1 MKPAAGSLAMTAC
14 ISLLWFL
21 TGADSVSAQSSVG
34 IVHAGAVGPGVIPL
48 VIAHDQR
55 LFANQSIEP
64 RLVPLGPASPPRL
77 TAENPI
83 GLFGAPAA
91 LLQAAHGA
99 DLKILATLATARL
112 SGHLIA
118 KPEIKTP
125 QDLRGKRFGVGY
137 QIGAGLW
144 INTVLAL
151 QHLGL
156 DLRRDAIAF
165 VEIGDLTKIA
175 EALEAGRIDAAVLSP
190 AQSVEFRAKA
200 FSDLLDLY
208 PANLSGPQ
216 FALVVTGAYLRDR
229 PDVVEKVLIA
239 LLDGVA
245 FSHAPANKTTVVQ
258 TLMKTFRVS
267 DLIAAESAYQDFL
280 QRMLRKPY
288 PSMGSLRDMQRI
300 IALHDAAVLNVR
312 LEDVVDDRLVRK
324 LDEAGVID
332 RLYAAYGVK

>member
-1 MKPAAGSLAMTAC
+1 MKPAAGNLAMTAC
-14 ISLLWFL
+14 IFLLWFL
-21 TGADSVSAQSSVG
+21 TGADRVSAQSNVG
-34 IVHAGAVGPGVIPL
+34 IVHAGAVGPGVVPL
-48 VIAHDQR
+48 AIARDQR
-55 LFANQSIEP
+55 LFAKHAIEP
-64 RLVPLGPASPPRL
+64 RFVPSGPAGPPRL
-77 TAENPI
+77 TGENPI

-91 LLQAAHGA
+91 LLQAARGA
-99 DLKILATLATARL
+99 ELKILATLATARL

-125 QDLRGKRFGVGY
+125 PDLRGKRFGVGY

-156 DLRRDAIAF
+156 DLRRDGITF

-175 EALEAGRIDAAVLSP
+175 EALEVGTIDAAVLNP
-190 AQSVEFRAKA
+190 AQSAEFRAKA

-216 FALVVTGAYLRDR
+216 FALVVTGAYLRER
-229 PDVVEKVLIA
+229 PDIVEKVLIA

-245 FSHAPANKTTVVQ
+245 FSHAPANKTAVVQ
-258 TLMKTFRVS
+258 TLMKTFRIS
-267 DLIAAESAYQDFL
+267 DLVAVESAYQDVL
-280 QRMLRKPY
+280 RRLLRKPY

-332 RLYAAYGVK
+332 RLYAGYGVK